1 MAKIKTLLYEFRL
14 SDVEDPELYA
24 AGPLWDWQQTD
35 YGKWVMD
42 HADDPTYH
50 VHPDPMTYGY
60 RIAVTGL
67 LEEQDYTF
75 FMLKWGKR

>member
-14 SDVEDPELYA
+14 NDVEDPELYA
-24 AGPLWDWQQTD
+24 AGPLWDWQQTEH
-35 YGKWVMD
+35 GEWVMKN
-42 HADDPTYH
+42 AEDPTYH
-50 VHPDPMTYGY
+50 VHADPMTYGY